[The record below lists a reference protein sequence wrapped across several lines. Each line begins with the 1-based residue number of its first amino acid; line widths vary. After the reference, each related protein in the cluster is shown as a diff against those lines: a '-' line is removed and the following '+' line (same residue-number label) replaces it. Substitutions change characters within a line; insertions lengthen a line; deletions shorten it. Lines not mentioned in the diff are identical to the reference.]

1 MSVEWK
7 NKKIFALAEKIFVV
21 FRNSKLFASRAQA
34 DHLAE
39 VLAGQFSWSV
49 HHTGMG
55 GPTADQKFYDP
66 AKVKEYTGS
75 IRFKDPERTV
85 PVVV

>member
-1 MSVEWK
+1 MLWLK
-7 NKKIFALAEKIFVV
+7 NICCVY
-21 FRNSKLFASRAQA
+21 RNSKLFASRAQA

-66 AKVKEYTGS
+66 DKVKEYTGS